1 MVKKITYKLRHKKYQ
16 ILYWL
21 VLFQILKNPITMK
34 VMRFKGSIILDSIV
48 LAVAVFNEES

>member
-34 VMRFKGSIILDSIV
+34 VMRFKGSIV